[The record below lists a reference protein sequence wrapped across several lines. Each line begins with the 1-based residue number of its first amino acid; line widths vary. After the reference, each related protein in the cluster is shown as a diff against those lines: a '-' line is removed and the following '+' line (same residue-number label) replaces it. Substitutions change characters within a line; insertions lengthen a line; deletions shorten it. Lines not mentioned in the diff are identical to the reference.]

1 MKPRHLWALAL
12 ALTCWMAGPA
22 HAASWEDFAK
32 PYITGLATKSE
43 NGNVPRGLNPS
54 PHFITINPVDWYDT
68 EQAAV
73 SGFSW
78 GKAPDRL
85 VVGGAFRGYSE
96 ASPWAFGI
104 ATEALSAPTS
114 NAHLIG
120 AEHLVVSRNP
130 QLDRQREVGPEH
142 HIHEPGHRSRRRAR
156 VAHREKRFNERSR
169 AIVIESMA
177 RTSAGEFSGWQTGLY
192 FGATAFDRTISKPY
206 AAVLDVSD
214 VGKDDSTAQAQ
225 VPVYVL
231 VFRCGQSRCGFKA
244 SSLGLEMWETIDT
257 TPRLVRIL

>member
-1 MKPRHLWALAL
+1 MKPRHIWALAL
-12 ALTCWMAGPA
+12 ALTCWMSGPA

-120 AEHLVVSRNP
+120 AEHLVVSRNGNSIDSAKWG
-130 QLDRQREVGPEH
+130 LNIIFTNRATGPAGELESP
-142 HIHEPGHRSRRRAR
+142 IGKNA
-156 VAHREKRFNERSR
+156 FNERSR

-192 FGATAFDRTISKPY
+192 FGATAFDRTISKSY

-257 TPRLVRIL
+257 APRLVRIL